1 MSKRKI
7 KEPRDEKKKVGIYEQ
22 IDHPLFSFKYLQ
34 EDSINKYGKSENKKE
49 GGEPYFKFLMRLKKL
64 SELGWNKIRIAP
76 RHNFGM
82 EKIPRNQIIP
92 QKPLPPFITPD
103 VEALH
108 VLRSK
113 GDNTA
118 LVGWQMEKVFY
129 IFYIELKHGEIYSH
143 S

>member
-7 KEPRDEKKKVGIYEQ
+7 KELQDEKKKVGIYEQ

-34 EDSINKYGKSENKKE
+34 EDSINKYDKQEE
-49 GGEPYFKFLMRLKKL
+49 GGKPYFEFLMRLKKL
-64 SELGWNKIRIAP
+64 SELGWKGIRIA
-76 RHNFGM
+76 HHHSFGM

>member
-92 QKPLPPFITPD
+92 QKPLPPFIPPH

-108 VLRSK
+108 VFRSK

-129 IFYIELKHGEIYSH
+129 IFYIELRHGEIYSH

>member
-1 MSKRKI
+1 MNKKKGGSFI
-7 KEPRDEKKKVGIYEQ
+7 KEGRSKQEKVGIYDQ

-34 EDSINKYGKSENKKE
+34 EDSIGAHTKRGGKA
-49 GGEPYFKFLMRLKKL
+49 YYDLLMRLKKL
-64 SELGWNKIRIAP
+64 SELGWKEIRIAP
-76 RHNFGM
+76 RHGFGM

>member
-1 MSKRKI
+1 
-7 KEPRDEKKKVGIYEQ
+7 
-22 IDHPLFSFKYLQ
+22 
-34 EDSINKYGKSENKKE
+34 
-49 GGEPYFKFLMRLKKL
+49 
-64 SELGWNKIRIAP
+64 
-76 RHNFGM
+76 M

-92 QKPLPPFITPD
+92 KKPLPPFITPD